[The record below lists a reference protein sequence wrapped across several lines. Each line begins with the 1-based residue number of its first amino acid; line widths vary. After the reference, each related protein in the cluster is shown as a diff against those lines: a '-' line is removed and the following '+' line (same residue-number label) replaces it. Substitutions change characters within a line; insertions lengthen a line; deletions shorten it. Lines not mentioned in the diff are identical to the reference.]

1 MLNKYETDIS
11 INKEVLNN
19 LPKNNVKNQK
29 KYQEKLQ
36 ELIITYNNNLK
47 LVEEEMKQREEKYQ
61 DCKINELVDL
71 TNTKKENMYNNLYI
85 LDNTTPYEK
94 SNLSKLLYDLD
105 NFFDNDLE
113 SVNNIINQI
122 ILIFKNINIDLTIK
136 DFNYTYYV
144 NLYMTKFLENKSM
157 EELKL
162 CFEDIYFK
170 APTLFKQI
178 SLNFKYLYY
187 TNIKKFLDYYKSL
200 ENNMLENT
208 NLKDIY
214 NKFFN
219 LNDEY
224 FNLVLEDKYTITN
237 KLLSGEFNIKNYTK
251 ENIINTFKLFI
262 NKDITEDELINYK
275 DILLK
280 LLKSLTEYQGY
291 LKYSFIIDDLKNKYN
306 DKDKYKNIS
315 NSKYKELSKKQ
326 NSLFKLNK
334 KINRLMFG
342 RFKNKNKANILIT
355 TSINIINELE
365 KLYVEYE
372 ETLFLEKFLNLDVDV
387 NIFDLLNISLG
398 SYTYLIKIF
407 KQEYSDLTRDEIEL
421 EINKYIRFIRETKF
435 TVLNHYLVND
445 SNELDYI
452 IVDKYNLLG
461 LDLNK
466 DSLKNDLDNLILNAR
481 IILNY
486 FPINEKINL
495 DNINYLINIRKEK

>member
-19 LPKNNVKNQK
+19 LPKNNIKNQK
-29 KYQEKLQ
+29 KYQEKLK
-36 ELIITYNNNLK
+36 ELTNTYNDILK
-47 LVEEEMKQREEKYQ
+47 LIEKEMHIREEKYQ
-61 DCKINELVDL
+61 DFKINELINI
-71 TNTKKENMYNNLYI
+71 TKTKKENLYNNLYI

-94 SNLSKLLYDLD
+94 SNLSKLLYALD

-113 SVNNIINQI
+113 SVNNIIKQI
-122 ILIFKNINIDLTIK
+122 ILIFKNINIELTIK

-144 NLYMTKFLENKSM
+144 NLYMTKFLENKSQ

-187 TNIKKFLDYYKSL
+187 TNIKKFLDYYKTL
-200 ENNMLENT
+200 ENKMLENT
-208 NLKDIY
+208 SSKEIY

-224 FNLVLEDKYTITN
+224 LKLVLEDKYTISN
-237 KLLSGEFNIKNYTK
+237 KLINGEFNIKNYTK

-262 NKDITEDELINYK
+262 NKDILEENIINYK
-275 DILLK
+275 DIMLK
-280 LLKSLTEYQGY
+280 LLKSLIEYQGY

-315 NSKYKELSKKQ
+315 LNKYKELNKKQ
-326 NSLFKLNK
+326 NNLFKINK
-334 KINRLMFG
+334 KINKLLYG
-342 RFKNKNKANILIT
+342 RFKNKNKANLLIT

-365 KLYVEYE
+365 KIYIEYE
-372 ETLFLEKFLNLDVDV
+372 ESLFLETFLNLDIDV

-398 SYTYLIKIF
+398 SYTYLIKVF
-407 KQEYSDLTRDEIEL
+407 KQEYSDLTNEEIEL

-486 FPINEKINL
+486 YEIKEKINL
-495 DNINYLINIRKEK
+495 DNINYLINIKK

>member
-19 LPKNNVKNQK
+19 LPKNNIKNQK
-29 KYQEKLQ
+29 KYQEKLK
-36 ELIITYNNNLK
+36 ELTNTYNDILK
-47 LVEEEMKQREEKYQ
+47 LIEKEMHIREEKYQ
-61 DCKINELVDL
+61 DFKINELINI
-71 TNTKKENMYNNLYI
+71 TKTKKENLYNNLYI

-94 SNLSKLLYDLD
+94 SNLSKLLYALD

-113 SVNNIINQI
+113 SVNNIITQI
-122 ILIFKNINIDLTIK
+122 ILIFKNINIELTIK

-144 NLYMTKFLENKSM
+144 NLYMTKFLENKSQ

-162 CFEDIYFK
+162 YFEDIYFK

-187 TNIKKFLDYYKSL
+187 TNIKKFLDYYKTL
-200 ENNMLENT
+200 ENKMLENT
-208 NLKDIY
+208 SSKEIY

-224 FNLVLEDKYTITN
+224 LKLVLEDKYTISN
-237 KLLSGEFNIKNYTK
+237 KLINGEFNIKNYTK

-262 NKDITEDELINYK
+262 NKDILEENIINYK
-275 DILLK
+275 DIMLK
-280 LLKSLTEYQGY
+280 LLKSLIEYQGY

-306 DKDKYKNIS
+306 NKDKYKNIS
-315 NSKYKELSKKQ
+315 LNKYKELNKKQ
-326 NSLFKLNK
+326 NNLFKINK
-334 KINRLMFG
+334 KINKLLYG
-342 RFKNKNKANILIT
+342 RFKNKNKANLLIT

-365 KLYVEYE
+365 KIYIEYE
-372 ETLFLEKFLNLDVDV
+372 ESLFLETFLNLDIDV

-407 KQEYSDLTRDEIEL
+407 KQEYSDLTNEEIEL

-486 FPINEKINL
+486 YEINEKINL
-495 DNINYLINIRKEK
+495 DNINYLINIKK

>member
-19 LPKNNVKNQK
+19 LPKNNIKNQK
-29 KYQEKLQ
+29 KYQEKLK
-36 ELIITYNNNLK
+36 ELTNTYNDILK
-47 LVEEEMKQREEKYQ
+47 LIEKEMHIREEKYQ
-61 DCKINELVDL
+61 DFKINELINI
-71 TNTKKENMYNNLYI
+71 TKTKKENLYNNLYI

-94 SNLSKLLYDLD
+94 SNLSKLLYALD

-113 SVNNIINQI
+113 SVNNIIKQI
-122 ILIFKNINIDLTIK
+122 ILIFKNINIELTIK

-144 NLYMTKFLENKSM
+144 NLYMTKFLENKSQ

-170 APTLFKQI
+170 APTLFKEI
-178 SLNFKYLYY
+178 SLNFKFLYY
-187 TNIKKFLDYYKSL
+187 TNIKKFLDYYKTL
-200 ENNMLENT
+200 ENNMLKNT
-208 NLKDIY
+208 SSKEIY

-224 FNLVLEDKYTITN
+224 LKLVLEDKYTISN
-237 KLLSGEFNIKNYTK
+237 KLINGEFNIKNYTK

-262 NKDITEDELINYK
+262 NKDILEENIINYK
-275 DILLK
+275 DIMLK
-280 LLKSLTEYQGY
+280 LLKSLIEYQGY

-315 NSKYKELSKKQ
+315 LNKYKELNKKQ
-326 NSLFKLNK
+326 NNLFKINK
-334 KINRLMFG
+334 KINKLLYG
-342 RFKNKNKANILIT
+342 RFKNKNKANLLIT

-365 KLYVEYE
+365 KIYIEYE
-372 ETLFLEKFLNLDVDV
+372 ESLFLETFLNLDIDV

-407 KQEYSDLTRDEIEL
+407 KQEYSDLTNEEIEL

-486 FPINEKINL
+486 YEINEKINL
-495 DNINYLINIRKEK
+495 DNINYLINIKK

>member
-19 LPKNNVKNQK
+19 LPKNNIKNQK
-29 KYQEKLQ
+29 KYQEKLK
-36 ELIITYNNNLK
+36 ELTNTYNDILK
-47 LVEEEMKQREEKYQ
+47 LIEKEMHIREEKYQ
-61 DCKINELVDL
+61 DFKINELINI
-71 TNTKKENMYNNLYI
+71 TKTKKENLYNNLYI

-94 SNLSKLLYDLD
+94 SNLSKLLYALD

-113 SVNNIINQI
+113 SVNNIIKQI
-122 ILIFKNINIDLTIK
+122 ILIFKNINIELTIK

-144 NLYMTKFLENKSM
+144 NLYMTKFLENKSQ

-187 TNIKKFLDYYKSL
+187 TNIKKFLDYYKTL
-200 ENNMLENT
+200 ENKMLENT
-208 NLKDIY
+208 SSKEIY

-224 FNLVLEDKYTITN
+224 LKLVLEDKYTISN
-237 KLLSGEFNIKNYTK
+237 KLINGEFNIKNYTK

-262 NKDITEDELINYK
+262 NKDILEENIINYK
-275 DILLK
+275 DIMLK
-280 LLKSLTEYQGY
+280 LLKSLIEYQGY

-315 NSKYKELSKKQ
+315 LNKYKELNKKQ
-326 NSLFKLNK
+326 NNLFKINK
-334 KINRLMFG
+334 KINKLLYG
-342 RFKNKNKANILIT
+342 RFKNKNKANLLIT

-365 KLYVEYE
+365 KIYIEYE
-372 ETLFLEKFLNLDVDV
+372 ESLFLETFLNLDIDV

-407 KQEYSDLTRDEIEL
+407 KQEYSDLTNEEIEL

-486 FPINEKINL
+486 YEINEKINL
-495 DNINYLINIRKEK
+495 DNINYLINIKK

>member
-19 LPKNNVKNQK
+19 LPKNNIKNQK
-29 KYQEKLQ
+29 KYQEKLK
-36 ELIITYNNNLK
+36 ELTNTYNDILK
-47 LVEEEMKQREEKYQ
+47 LIEKEMHIREEKYQ
-61 DCKINELVDL
+61 DFKINELINI
-71 TNTKKENMYNNLYI
+71 TKTKKENLYNNLYI

-94 SNLSKLLYDLD
+94 SNLSKLLYALD

-113 SVNNIINQI
+113 SVNNIIKQI
-122 ILIFKNINIDLTIK
+122 ILIFKNINIELTIK

-144 NLYMTKFLENKSM
+144 NLYMTKFLENKSQ

-187 TNIKKFLDYYKSL
+187 TQIKKFLDYYKTL
-200 ENNMLENT
+200 ENKMLENT
-208 NLKDIY
+208 SSKEIY

-224 FNLVLEDKYTITN
+224 LKLVLEDKYTISN
-237 KLLSGEFNIKNYTK
+237 KLINGEFNIKNYTK

-262 NKDITEDELINYK
+262 NKDILEENIINYK
-275 DILLK
+275 DIMLK
-280 LLKSLTEYQGY
+280 LLKSLIEYQGY

-315 NSKYKELSKKQ
+315 LNKYKELNKKQ
-326 NSLFKLNK
+326 NNLFKINK
-334 KINRLMFG
+334 KINKLLYG
-342 RFKNKNKANILIT
+342 RFKNKNKANLLIT

-365 KLYVEYE
+365 KIYIEYE
-372 ETLFLEKFLNLDVDV
+372 ESLFLETFLNLDIDV

-407 KQEYSDLTRDEIEL
+407 KQEYSDLTNEEIEL

-486 FPINEKINL
+486 YEINEKINL
-495 DNINYLINIRKEK
+495 DNINYLINIKK

>member
-19 LPKNNVKNQK
+19 LPKNNIKNQK
-29 KYQEKLQ
+29 KYQEKLK
-36 ELIITYNNNLK
+36 ELTNTYNDILK
-47 LVEEEMKQREEKYQ
+47 LIEKEMHIREEKYQ
-61 DCKINELVDL
+61 DFKINELINI
-71 TNTKKENMYNNLYI
+71 TKTKKENLYNNLYI

-94 SNLSKLLYDLD
+94 SNLSKLLYALD

-113 SVNNIINQI
+113 SVNNIIKQI
-122 ILIFKNINIDLTIK
+122 ILIFKNINIELTIK

-144 NLYMTKFLENKSM
+144 NLYMTKFLENKSQ

-187 TNIKKFLDYYKSL
+187 TNIKKFLDYYKNL
-200 ENNMLENT
+200 ENKMLENT
-208 NLKDIY
+208 SSKEIY

-224 FNLVLEDKYTITN
+224 LKLVLEDKYTISN
-237 KLLSGEFNIKNYTK
+237 KLINGEFNIKNYTK

-262 NKDITEDELINYK
+262 NKDILEENIINYK
-275 DILLK
+275 DIMLK
-280 LLKSLTEYQGY
+280 LLKSLIEYQGY

-306 DKDKYKNIS
+306 NKDKYKNIS
-315 NSKYKELSKKQ
+315 LNKYKELNKKQ
-326 NSLFKLNK
+326 NNLFKINK
-334 KINRLMFG
+334 KINKLLYG
-342 RFKNKNKANILIT
+342 RFKNKNKANLLIT

-365 KLYVEYE
+365 KIYIEYE
-372 ETLFLEKFLNLDVDV
+372 ESLFLETFLNLDIDV

-407 KQEYSDLTRDEIEL
+407 KQEYSDLTNEEIEL

-452 IVDKYNLLG
+452 IIDKYNLLG

-486 FPINEKINL
+486 YEIKEKINL
-495 DNINYLINIRKEK
+495 DNINYLINIKK

>member
-1 MLNKYETDIS
+1 MLNKYEADIS

-19 LPKNNVKNQK
+19 LPKNNIKNQK
-29 KYQEKLQ
+29 KYQEKLK
-36 ELIITYNNNLK
+36 ELTNTYNDILK
-47 LVEEEMKQREEKYQ
+47 LIEKEMHIREEKYQ
-61 DCKINELVDL
+61 DFKINELINI
-71 TNTKKENMYNNLYI
+71 TKTKKENLYNNLYI

-94 SNLSKLLYDLD
+94 SNLSKLLYALD

-113 SVNNIINQI
+113 SVNNIIKQI
-122 ILIFKNINIDLTIK
+122 ILIFKNINIELTIK

-144 NLYMTKFLENKSM
+144 NLYMTKFLENKSQ

-178 SLNFKYLYY
+178 SLNFKFLYY
-187 TNIKKFLDYYKSL
+187 TNIKKFLDYYKTL
-200 ENNMLENT
+200 ENNMLKNT
-208 NLKDIY
+208 SSKEIY

-224 FNLVLEDKYTITN
+224 LKLVLEDKYTISN
-237 KLLSGEFNIKNYTK
+237 KLINGEFNIKNYTK

-262 NKDITEDELINYK
+262 NKDILEENIINYK
-275 DILLK
+275 DIMLK
-280 LLKSLTEYQGY
+280 LLKSLIEYQGY

-306 DKDKYKNIS
+306 NKDKYKNIS
-315 NSKYKELSKKQ
+315 LNKYKELNKKQ
-326 NSLFKLNK
+326 NNLFKINK
-334 KINRLMFG
+334 KINKLLYG
-342 RFKNKNKANILIT
+342 RFKNKNKANLLIT

-365 KLYVEYE
+365 KIYIEYE
-372 ETLFLEKFLNLDVDV
+372 ESLFLETFLNLDIDV

-407 KQEYSDLTRDEIEL
+407 KQEYSDLTNEEIEL

-486 FPINEKINL
+486 YEINEKINL
-495 DNINYLINIRKEK
+495 DNINYLINIKK

>member
-1 MLNKYETDIS
+1 MLNKYEADIS

-19 LPKNNVKNQK
+19 LPKNNIKNQK
-29 KYQEKLQ
+29 KYQEKLK
-36 ELIITYNNNLK
+36 ELTNTYNDILK
-47 LVEEEMKQREEKYQ
+47 LIEKEMHIREEKYQ
-61 DCKINELVDL
+61 DFKINELINI
-71 TNTKKENMYNNLYI
+71 TKTKKENLYNNLYI

-94 SNLSKLLYDLD
+94 SNLSKLLYALD

-113 SVNNIINQI
+113 SVNNIIKQI
-122 ILIFKNINIDLTIK
+122 ILIFKNINIELTIK

-144 NLYMTKFLENKSM
+144 NLYMTKFLENKSQ

-187 TNIKKFLDYYKSL
+187 TNIKKFLDYYKTL
-200 ENNMLENT
+200 ENKMLENT
-208 NLKDIY
+208 SSKEIY

-224 FNLVLEDKYTITN
+224 LKLVLEDKYTISN
-237 KLLSGEFNIKNYTK
+237 KLINGEFNIKNYTK

-262 NKDITEDELINYK
+262 NKDILEENIINYK
-275 DILLK
+275 DIMLK
-280 LLKSLTEYQGY
+280 LLKSLIEYQGY

-315 NSKYKELSKKQ
+315 LNKYKELNKKQ
-326 NSLFKLNK
+326 NNLFKINK
-334 KINRLMFG
+334 KINKLLYG
-342 RFKNKNKANILIT
+342 RFKNKNKANLLIT

-365 KLYVEYE
+365 KIYIEYE
-372 ETLFLEKFLNLDVDV
+372 ESLFLETFLNLDIDV

-398 SYTYLIKIF
+398 SYTYLIKVF
-407 KQEYSDLTRDEIEL
+407 KQEYSDLTNEEIEL

-486 FPINEKINL
+486 YEIKEKINL
-495 DNINYLINIRKEK
+495 DNINYLINIKK

>member
-19 LPKNNVKNQK
+19 LPKNNIKNQK
-29 KYQEKLQ
+29 KYQEKLK
-36 ELIITYNNNLK
+36 ELTNTYNDILK
-47 LVEEEMKQREEKYQ
+47 LIEKEMHIREEKYQ
-61 DCKINELVDL
+61 DFKINELINI
-71 TNTKKENMYNNLYI
+71 TKTKKENLYNNLYI

-94 SNLSKLLYDLD
+94 SNLSKLLYALD
-105 NFFDNDLE
+105 NFFDNNLE
-113 SVNNIINQI
+113 SVNNIIKQI
-122 ILIFKNINIDLTIK
+122 ILIFKNINIELTIK

-144 NLYMTKFLENKSM
+144 NLYMTKFLENKSQ

-187 TNIKKFLDYYKSL
+187 TNIKKFLDYYKTL
-200 ENNMLENT
+200 ENKMLENT
-208 NLKDIY
+208 SSKEIY

-224 FNLVLEDKYTITN
+224 LKLVLEDKYTISN
-237 KLLSGEFNIKNYTK
+237 KLINGEFNIKNYTK

-262 NKDITEDELINYK
+262 NKDILEENIINYK
-275 DILLK
+275 DIMLK
-280 LLKSLTEYQGY
+280 LLKSLLEYQGY

-306 DKDKYKNIS
+306 NKDKYKNIS
-315 NSKYKELSKKQ
+315 LNKYKELNKKQ
-326 NSLFKLNK
+326 NNLFKINK
-334 KINRLMFG
+334 KINKLLYG
-342 RFKNKNKANILIT
+342 RFKNKNKANLLIT

-365 KLYVEYE
+365 KLYIEYE
-372 ETLFLEKFLNLDVDV
+372 ESLFLETFLNLDIDV

-407 KQEYSDLTRDEIEL
+407 KQEYSDLTNEEIEL

-486 FPINEKINL
+486 YEINEKINL
-495 DNINYLINIRKEK
+495 DNINYLINIKK

>member
-19 LPKNNVKNQK
+19 LPKNNIKNQK
-29 KYQEKLQ
+29 KYQEKLK
-36 ELIITYNNNLK
+36 ELTNTYNDILK
-47 LVEEEMKQREEKYQ
+47 LIEKEMHIREEKYQ
-61 DCKINELVDL
+61 DFKINELINI
-71 TNTKKENMYNNLYI
+71 TKTKKENLYNNLYI

-94 SNLSKLLYDLD
+94 SNLSKLLYALD
-105 NFFDNDLE
+105 NFFDNNLE
-113 SVNNIINQI
+113 SVNNIIKQI
-122 ILIFKNINIDLTIK
+122 ILIFKNINIELTIK

-144 NLYMTKFLENKSM
+144 NLYMTKFLENKSQ

-187 TNIKKFLDYYKSL
+187 TNIKKFLDYYKTL
-200 ENNMLENT
+200 ENKMLENT
-208 NLKDIY
+208 SSKEIY

-224 FNLVLEDKYTITN
+224 LKLVLEDKYTISN
-237 KLLSGEFNIKNYTK
+237 KLINGEFNVKNYTK

-262 NKDITEDELINYK
+262 NKDILEENIINYK
-275 DILLK
+275 DIMLK
-280 LLKSLTEYQGY
+280 LLKSLIEYQGY

-306 DKDKYKNIS
+306 NKDKYKNIS
-315 NSKYKELSKKQ
+315 LNKYKELNKKQ
-326 NSLFKLNK
+326 NNLFKKNK
-334 KINRLMFG
+334 KINKLLYG
-342 RFKNKNKANILIT
+342 RFKNKNKANLLIT

-365 KLYVEYE
+365 KLYIEYE
-372 ETLFLEKFLNLDVDV
+372 ESLFLETFLNLDIDV

-407 KQEYSDLTRDEIEL
+407 KQEYSDLTNEEIEL

-486 FPINEKINL
+486 YEINEKINL
-495 DNINYLINIRKEK
+495 DNINYLINIKK

>member
-19 LPKNNVKNQK
+19 LPKNNIKNQK
-29 KYQEKLQ
+29 KYQEKLK
-36 ELIITYNNNLK
+36 ELTNTYNDILK
-47 LVEEEMKQREEKYQ
+47 LIEKEMHIREEKYQ
-61 DCKINELVDL
+61 DFKINELINI
-71 TNTKKENMYNNLYI
+71 TKTKKENLYNNLYI

-94 SNLSKLLYDLD
+94 SNLSKLLYALD

-113 SVNNIINQI
+113 SVNNIIKQI
-122 ILIFKNINIDLTIK
+122 ILIFKNINIELTIK

-144 NLYMTKFLENKSM
+144 NLYMTKFLENKSQ

-170 APTLFKQI
+170 SPTLFKQI

-187 TNIKKFLDYYKSL
+187 TNIKKFLDYYKTL
-200 ENNMLENT
+200 ENKMLENT
-208 NLKDIY
+208 SSKEIY

-224 FNLVLEDKYTITN
+224 LKLVLEDKYTISN
-237 KLLSGEFNIKNYTK
+237 KLINGEFNIKNYTK

-262 NKDITEDELINYK
+262 NKDILEENIINYK
-275 DILLK
+275 DIMLK
-280 LLKSLTEYQGY
+280 LLKSLIEYQGY

-315 NSKYKELSKKQ
+315 LNKYKELNKKQ
-326 NSLFKLNK
+326 NNLFKINK
-334 KINRLMFG
+334 KINKLLYG
-342 RFKNKNKANILIT
+342 RFKNKNKANLLIT

-365 KLYVEYE
+365 KIYIEYE
-372 ETLFLEKFLNLDVDV
+372 ESLFLETFLNLDIDV

-407 KQEYSDLTRDEIEL
+407 KQEYSDLTNEEIEL

-486 FPINEKINL
+486 YEINEKINL
-495 DNINYLINIRKEK
+495 DNINYLINIKK

>member
-19 LPKNNVKNQK
+19 LPKNNIKNQK
-29 KYQEKLQ
+29 KYQEKLK
-36 ELIITYNNNLK
+36 ELTNTYNDILK
-47 LVEEEMKQREEKYQ
+47 LIEKEMHIREEKYQ
-61 DCKINELVDL
+61 DFKINELINI
-71 TNTKKENMYNNLYI
+71 TKTKKENLYNNLYI

-94 SNLSKLLYDLD
+94 SNLSKLLYALD

-113 SVNNIINQI
+113 SVNNIIKQI
-122 ILIFKNINIDLTIK
+122 ILIFKNINIELTIK

-144 NLYMTKFLENKSM
+144 NLYMTKFLENKSQ

-187 TNIKKFLDYYKSL
+187 TNIKKFLDYYKTL
-200 ENNMLENT
+200 ENKMLENT
-208 NLKDIY
+208 SSKEIY

-224 FNLVLEDKYTITN
+224 LKLVLEDKYTISN
-237 KLLSGEFNIKNYTK
+237 KLINGEFNIKNYTK

-262 NKDITEDELINYK
+262 NKDILEENIINYK
-275 DILLK
+275 DIMLK
-280 LLKSLTEYQGY
+280 LLKSLIEYQGY

-315 NSKYKELSKKQ
+315 LNKYKELNKKQ
-326 NSLFKLNK
+326 NNLFKINK
-334 KINRLMFG
+334 KINKLLYG
-342 RFKNKNKANILIT
+342 RFKNKNKANLLIT

-365 KLYVEYE
+365 KIYIEYE
-372 ETLFLEKFLNLDVDV
+372 ESLFLETFLNLDIDV

-398 SYTYLIKIF
+398 SYTYLIKVF
-407 KQEYSDLTRDEIEL
+407 KQEYSDLTNEEIEL

-486 FPINEKINL
+486 YEINEKINL
-495 DNINYLINIRKEK
+495 DNINYLINIKK

>member
-19 LPKNNVKNQK
+19 LPKNNIKNQK
-29 KYQEKLQ
+29 KYQEKLK
-36 ELIITYNNNLK
+36 ELTNTYNDILK
-47 LVEEEMKQREEKYQ
+47 LIEKEMHIREEKYQ
-61 DCKINELVDL
+61 DFKINELINI
-71 TNTKKENMYNNLYI
+71 TKTKKENLYNNLYI

-94 SNLSKLLYDLD
+94 SNLSKLLYALD

-113 SVNNIINQI
+113 SVNNIIKQI
-122 ILIFKNINIDLTIK
+122 ILIFKNINIELTIK

-144 NLYMTKFLENKSM
+144 NLYMTKFLENKSQ

-162 CFEDIYFK
+162 YFEDIYFK

-187 TNIKKFLDYYKSL
+187 TNIKKFLDYYKTL
-200 ENNMLENT
+200 ENKMLENT
-208 NLKDIY
+208 SSKEIY

-224 FNLVLEDKYTITN
+224 LKLVLEDKYTISN
-237 KLLSGEFNIKNYTK
+237 KLINGEFNIKNYTK

-262 NKDITEDELINYK
+262 NKDILEENIINYK
-275 DILLK
+275 DIMLK
-280 LLKSLTEYQGY
+280 LLKSLIEYQGY

-306 DKDKYKNIS
+306 NKDKYKNIS
-315 NSKYKELSKKQ
+315 LNKYKELNKKQ
-326 NSLFKLNK
+326 NNLFKINK
-334 KINRLMFG
+334 KINKLLYG
-342 RFKNKNKANILIT
+342 RFKNKNKANLLIT

-365 KLYVEYE
+365 KIYIEYE
-372 ETLFLEKFLNLDVDV
+372 ESLFLETFLNLDIDV

-407 KQEYSDLTRDEIEL
+407 KQEYSDLTNEEIEL

-486 FPINEKINL
+486 YEINEKINL
-495 DNINYLINIRKEK
+495 DNINYLINIKK

>member
-19 LPKNNVKNQK
+19 LPKNNIKNQK
-29 KYQEKLQ
+29 KYQEKLK
-36 ELIITYNNNLK
+36 ELTNTYNDILK
-47 LVEEEMKQREEKYQ
+47 LIEKEMHIREEKYQ
-61 DCKINELVDL
+61 DFKINELINI
-71 TNTKKENMYNNLYI
+71 TKTKKENLYNNLYI

-94 SNLSKLLYDLD
+94 SNLSKLLYALD

-113 SVNNIINQI
+113 SVNNIIKQI
-122 ILIFKNINIDLTIK
+122 ILIFKNINIELTIK

-144 NLYMTKFLENKSM
+144 NLYMTKFLENKSQ

-187 TNIKKFLDYYKSL
+187 TNIKKFLDYYKTL
-200 ENNMLENT
+200 ENKMLENT
-208 NLKDIY
+208 SSKEIY

-224 FNLVLEDKYTITN
+224 LKLVLEDKYTISN
-237 KLLSGEFNIKNYTK
+237 KLINGEFNIKNYTK

-262 NKDITEDELINYK
+262 NKDILEENIINYK
-275 DILLK
+275 DIMLK
-280 LLKSLTEYQGY
+280 LLKSLIEYQGY

-315 NSKYKELSKKQ
+315 LNKYKELNKKQ
-326 NSLFKLNK
+326 NNLFKINK
-334 KINRLMFG
+334 KINKLLYG
-342 RFKNKNKANILIT
+342 RFKNKNKANLLIT

-365 KLYVEYE
+365 KIYIEYE
-372 ETLFLEKFLNLDVDV
+372 ESLFLETFLNLDIDV

-407 KQEYSDLTRDEIEL
+407 KQEYSDLTNEEIEL

-452 IVDKYNLLG
+452 IADKYNLLG

-486 FPINEKINL
+486 YEINEKINL
-495 DNINYLINIRKEK
+495 DNINYLINIKK

>member
-19 LPKNNVKNQK
+19 LPKNNIKNQK
-29 KYQEKLQ
+29 KYQEKLK
-36 ELIITYNNNLK
+36 ELTITYNDILK
-47 LVEEEMKQREEKYQ
+47 HIEKEMHLREEKYQ
-61 DCKINELVDL
+61 DFKINELINI
-71 TNTKKENMYNNLYI
+71 TKTKKENLYNNLYI

-94 SNLSKLLYDLD
+94 SNLSKLLYALD

-113 SVNNIINQI
+113 SVNNIIKQI
-122 ILIFKNINIDLTIK
+122 ILVFKNINIELTIK

-144 NLYMTKFLENKSM
+144 NLYMTKFLENTTQ

-170 APTLFKQI
+170 SPTLFKQI

-187 TNIKKFLDYYKSL
+187 TNIKKFLDYYKTL

-208 NLKDIY
+208 SSKEIY

-224 FNLVLEDKYTITN
+224 LKLVLEDKYTISN
-237 KLLSGEFNIKNYTK
+237 KLINGEFNLKNYTK

-262 NKDITEDELINYK
+262 NKDILEENLINYK
-275 DILLK
+275 DIILK
-280 LLKSLTEYQGY
+280 LLKSLLEYQGY
-291 LKYSFIIDDLKNKYN
+291 LKYSFIIDDLKTKYN

-315 NSKYKELSKKQ
+315 LNKYKELSKKQ
-326 NSLFKLNK
+326 NNLFKLNK
-334 KINRLMFG
+334 KINRLLYG
-342 RFKNKNKANILIT
+342 RFKNINKANLLIT

-365 KLYVEYE
+365 KLYIEYE
-372 ETLFLEKFLNLDVDV
+372 ESLFLETFLNLDIDV

-407 KQEYSDLTRDEIEL
+407 KQEYSDLTNEEIEL

-486 FPINEKINL
+486 YEIKEKINL
-495 DNINYLINIRKEK
+495 DNINYLINIKK

>member
-19 LPKNNVKNQK
+19 LPKNNIKNQK
-29 KYQEKLQ
+29 KYQEKLK
-36 ELIITYNNNLK
+36 ELTNTYNDILK
-47 LVEEEMKQREEKYQ
+47 LIEKEMHIREEKYQ
-61 DCKINELVDL
+61 DFKINELINI
-71 TNTKKENMYNNLYI
+71 TKTKKENLYNNLYI

-94 SNLSKLLYDLD
+94 SNLSKLLYALD

-113 SVNNIINQI
+113 SVNNIIKQI
-122 ILIFKNINIDLTIK
+122 ILIFKNINIELTIK

-144 NLYMTKFLENKSM
+144 NLYMTKFLENKSQ

-187 TNIKKFLDYYKSL
+187 TNIKKFLDYYKNL
-200 ENNMLENT
+200 ENKMLENT
-208 NLKDIY
+208 SSKEIY

-224 FNLVLEDKYTITN
+224 LKLVLEDKYTISN
-237 KLLSGEFNIKNYTK
+237 KLINGEFNIKNYTK

-262 NKDITEDELINYK
+262 NKDILEENIINYK
-275 DILLK
+275 DIMLK
-280 LLKSLTEYQGY
+280 LLKSLIEYQGY

-306 DKDKYKNIS
+306 NKDKYKNIS
-315 NSKYKELSKKQ
+315 LDKYKELNKKQ
-326 NSLFKLNK
+326 NNLFKINK
-334 KINRLMFG
+334 KINKLLYG
-342 RFKNKNKANILIT
+342 RFKNKNKANLLIT

-365 KLYVEYE
+365 KIYIEYE
-372 ETLFLEKFLNLDVDV
+372 ESLFLETFLNLDIDV

-407 KQEYSDLTRDEIEL
+407 KQEYSDLTNEEIEL

-486 FPINEKINL
+486 YEIKEKINL
-495 DNINYLINIRKEK
+495 DNINYLINIKK

>member
-19 LPKNNVKNQK
+19 LPKNNIKNQK
-29 KYQEKLQ
+29 KYQEKLK
-36 ELIITYNNNLK
+36 ELTNTYNDILK
-47 LVEEEMKQREEKYQ
+47 LIEKEMHIREEKYQ
-61 DCKINELVDL
+61 DFKINELINI
-71 TNTKKENMYNNLYI
+71 TKTKKENLYNNLYI

-94 SNLSKLLYDLD
+94 SNLSKLLYALD

-113 SVNNIINQI
+113 SVNNIIKQI
-122 ILIFKNINIDLTIK
+122 ILIFKNINIELTIK

-144 NLYMTKFLENKSM
+144 NLYMTKFLENKSQ

-187 TNIKKFLDYYKSL
+187 TNIKKFLDYYKTL
-200 ENNMLENT
+200 ENKMLENT
-208 NLKDIY
+208 SSKEIY

-224 FNLVLEDKYTITN
+224 LKLVLEDKYTISN
-237 KLLSGEFNIKNYTK
+237 KLINGEFNIKNYTK

-262 NKDITEDELINYK
+262 NKDILEENIINYK
-275 DILLK
+275 DIMLK
-280 LLKSLTEYQGY
+280 LLKSLIEYQGY

-315 NSKYKELSKKQ
+315 LNKYKELNKKQ
-326 NSLFKLNK
+326 NNLFKLNK
-334 KINRLMFG
+334 KINKLLYG
-342 RFKNKNKANILIT
+342 RFKNKNKANLLIT

-365 KLYVEYE
+365 KIYIEYE
-372 ETLFLEKFLNLDVDV
+372 ESLFLETFLNLDIDV

-407 KQEYSDLTRDEIEL
+407 KQEYSDLTNEEIEL

-486 FPINEKINL
+486 YEINEKINL
-495 DNINYLINIRKEK
+495 DNINYLINIKK

>member
-19 LPKNNVKNQK
+19 LPKNNIKNQK
-29 KYQEKLQ
+29 KYQEKLK
-36 ELIITYNNNLK
+36 ELTNTYNDILK
-47 LVEEEMKQREEKYQ
+47 LIEKEMHLREEKYQ
-61 DCKINELVDL
+61 DFKINELINI
-71 TNTKKENMYNNLYI
+71 TKTKKENLYNNLYI

-94 SNLSKLLYDLD
+94 SNLSKLLYALD

-113 SVNNIINQI
+113 SVNNIIKQI
-122 ILIFKNINIDLTIK
+122 ILIFKNINIELTIK

-144 NLYMTKFLENKSM
+144 NLYMTKFLENKSQ

-187 TNIKKFLDYYKSL
+187 TNIKKFLDYYKTL
-200 ENNMLENT
+200 ENKMLENT
-208 NLKDIY
+208 SSKEIY

-224 FNLVLEDKYTITN
+224 LKLVLEDKYTISN
-237 KLLSGEFNIKNYTK
+237 KLINGEFNVKNYTK

-262 NKDITEDELINYK
+262 NKDILEENIINYK
-275 DILLK
+275 DIMLK
-280 LLKSLTEYQGY
+280 LLKSLIEYQGY

-306 DKDKYKNIS
+306 NKDKYKNIS
-315 NSKYKELSKKQ
+315 LNKYKELNKKQ
-326 NSLFKLNK
+326 NNLFKINK
-334 KINRLMFG
+334 KINKLLYG
-342 RFKNKNKANILIT
+342 RFKNKNKANLLIT

-365 KLYVEYE
+365 KIYIEYE
-372 ETLFLEKFLNLDVDV
+372 ESLFLETFLNLDIDV

-407 KQEYSDLTRDEIEL
+407 KQEYSDLTNEEIEL

-486 FPINEKINL
+486 YEINEKINL
-495 DNINYLINIRKEK
+495 DNINYLINIKK

>member
-19 LPKNNVKNQK
+19 LPKNNIKNQK
-29 KYQEKLQ
+29 KYQEKLK
-36 ELIITYNNNLK
+36 ELTNTYNDILK
-47 LVEEEMKQREEKYQ
+47 LIEKEMHIREEKYQ
-61 DCKINELVDL
+61 DFKINELINI
-71 TNTKKENMYNNLYI
+71 TKTKKENLYNNLYI

-94 SNLSKLLYDLD
+94 SNLSKLLYALD

-113 SVNNIINQI
+113 SVNNIIKQI
-122 ILIFKNINIDLTIK
+122 ILIFKNINIELTIK

-144 NLYMTKFLENKSM
+144 NLYMTKFLENKSQ

-187 TNIKKFLDYYKSL
+187 TNIKKFLDYYKNL
-200 ENNMLENT
+200 ENKMLENT
-208 NLKDIY
+208 SSKEIY

-224 FNLVLEDKYTITN
+224 LKLVLEDKYTISN
-237 KLLSGEFNIKNYTK
+237 KLINGEFNIKNYTK

-262 NKDITEDELINYK
+262 NKDILEENIINYK
-275 DILLK
+275 DIMLK
-280 LLKSLTEYQGY
+280 LLKSLIEYQGY

-315 NSKYKELSKKQ
+315 LNKYKELNKKQ
-326 NSLFKLNK
+326 NNLFKINK
-334 KINRLMFG
+334 KINKLLYG
-342 RFKNKNKANILIT
+342 RFKNKNKANLLIT

-365 KLYVEYE
+365 KIYIEYE
-372 ETLFLEKFLNLDVDV
+372 ESLFLETFLNLDIDV

-407 KQEYSDLTRDEIEL
+407 KQEYSDLTNEEIEL

-486 FPINEKINL
+486 YEIKEKINL
-495 DNINYLINIRKEK
+495 DNINYLINIKK

>member
-1 MLNKYETDIS
+1 MLNKYEIDIS

-19 LPKNNVKNQK
+19 LPKNNIKNQK
-29 KYQEKLQ
+29 KYQEKLK
-36 ELIITYNNNLK
+36 ELTNTYNDILK
-47 LVEEEMKQREEKYQ
+47 LIEKEMHIREEKYQ
-61 DCKINELVDL
+61 DFKINELINI
-71 TNTKKENMYNNLYI
+71 TKTKKENLYNNLYI

-94 SNLSKLLYDLD
+94 SNLSKLLYALD

-113 SVNNIINQI
+113 SVNNIIKQI
-122 ILIFKNINIDLTIK
+122 ILIFKNINIELTIK

-144 NLYMTKFLENKSM
+144 NLYMTKFLENKSQ

-187 TNIKKFLDYYKSL
+187 TNIKKFLDYYKTL
-200 ENNMLENT
+200 ENKMLENT
-208 NLKDIY
+208 SSKEIY

-224 FNLVLEDKYTITN
+224 LKLVLEDKYTISN
-237 KLLSGEFNIKNYTK
+237 KLINGEFNIKNYTK

-262 NKDITEDELINYK
+262 NKDILEENIINYK
-275 DILLK
+275 DIMLK
-280 LLKSLTEYQGY
+280 LLKSLIEYQGY

-306 DKDKYKNIS
+306 NKDKYKNIS
-315 NSKYKELSKKQ
+315 LNKYKELNKKQ
-326 NSLFKLNK
+326 NNLFKINK
-334 KINRLMFG
+334 KINKLLYG
-342 RFKNKNKANILIT
+342 RFKNKNKANLLIT

-365 KLYVEYE
+365 KIYIEYE
-372 ETLFLEKFLNLDVDV
+372 ESLFLETFLNLDIDV

-407 KQEYSDLTRDEIEL
+407 KQEYSDLTNEEIEL

-486 FPINEKINL
+486 YEIKEKINL
-495 DNINYLINIRKEK
+495 DNINYLINIKK

>member
-19 LPKNNVKNQK
+19 LPKNNIKNQK
-29 KYQEKLQ
+29 KYQEKLK
-36 ELIITYNNNLK
+36 ELTNTYNDILK
-47 LVEEEMKQREEKYQ
+47 LIEKEMHIREEKYQ
-61 DCKINELVDL
+61 DFKINELINI
-71 TNTKKENMYNNLYI
+71 TKTKKENLYNNLYI

-113 SVNNIINQI
+113 SVNNIIKQI
-122 ILIFKNINIDLTIK
+122 ILIFKNINIELTIK

-144 NLYMTKFLENKSM
+144 NLYMTKFLENKSQ

-162 CFEDIYFK
+162 YFEDIYFK

-187 TNIKKFLDYYKSL
+187 TNIKKFLDYYKTL
-200 ENNMLENT
+200 ENKMLENT
-208 NLKDIY
+208 SSKEIY

-224 FNLVLEDKYTITN
+224 LKLVLEDKYTISN
-237 KLLSGEFNIKNYTK
+237 KLINGEFNIKNYTK

-262 NKDITEDELINYK
+262 NKDILEENIINYK
-275 DILLK
+275 DIMLK
-280 LLKSLTEYQGY
+280 LLKSLIEYQGY

-315 NSKYKELSKKQ
+315 LNKYKELNKKQ
-326 NSLFKLNK
+326 NNLFKLNK
-334 KINRLMFG
+334 KINRLLYG
-342 RFKNKNKANILIT
+342 RFKNKNKANLLIT

-365 KLYVEYE
+365 KLYIEYE
-372 ETLFLEKFLNLDVDV
+372 ESLFLETFLNLDIDV

-407 KQEYSDLTRDEIEL
+407 KQEYSDLTNEEIEL

-486 FPINEKINL
+486 YEINEKINL
-495 DNINYLINIRKEK
+495 DNINYLINIKK

>member
-19 LPKNNVKNQK
+19 LPKNNIKNQK
-29 KYQEKLQ
+29 KYQEKLK
-36 ELIITYNNNLK
+36 ELTNTYNDILK
-47 LVEEEMKQREEKYQ
+47 LIEKEMHIREEKYQ
-61 DCKINELVDL
+61 DFKINELINI
-71 TNTKKENMYNNLYI
+71 TKTKKENLYNNLYI

-94 SNLSKLLYDLD
+94 SNLSKLLYALD

-113 SVNNIINQI
+113 SVNNIIKQI
-122 ILIFKNINIDLTIK
+122 ILIFKNINIELTIK

-144 NLYMTKFLENKSM
+144 NLYMTKFLENKSQ

-187 TNIKKFLDYYKSL
+187 TNIKKFLDYYKNL
-200 ENNMLENT
+200 ENKMLENT
-208 NLKDIY
+208 SSKEIY

-224 FNLVLEDKYTITN
+224 LKLVLEDKYTISN
-237 KLLSGEFNIKNYTK
+237 KLINGEFNIKNYTK

-262 NKDITEDELINYK
+262 NKDILEENIINYK
-275 DILLK
+275 DIMLK
-280 LLKSLTEYQGY
+280 LLKSLIEYQGY

-315 NSKYKELSKKQ
+315 LNKYKELNKKQ
-326 NSLFKLNK
+326 NNLFKINK
-334 KINRLMFG
+334 KINKLLYG
-342 RFKNKNKANILIT
+342 RFKNKNKANLLIT

-365 KLYVEYE
+365 KIYIEYE
-372 ETLFLEKFLNLDVDV
+372 ESLFLETFLNLDIDV

-407 KQEYSDLTRDEIEL
+407 KQEYSDLTNEEIEL

-452 IVDKYNLLG
+452 IIDKYNLLG

-486 FPINEKINL
+486 YEIKEKINL
-495 DNINYLINIRKEK
+495 DNINYLINIKK

>member
-19 LPKNNVKNQK
+19 LPKNNIKNQK
-29 KYQEKLQ
+29 KYQEKLK
-36 ELIITYNNNLK
+36 ELTNTYNDILK
-47 LVEEEMKQREEKYQ
+47 LIEKEMHIREEKYQ
-61 DCKINELVDL
+61 DFKINELINI
-71 TNTKKENMYNNLYI
+71 TKTKKENLYNNLYI

-94 SNLSKLLYDLD
+94 SNLSKLLYALD
-105 NFFDNDLE
+105 NFFDNNLE
-113 SVNNIINQI
+113 SVNNIIKQI
-122 ILIFKNINIDLTIK
+122 ILIFKNINIELTIK

-144 NLYMTKFLENKSM
+144 NLYMTKFLENKSQ

-187 TNIKKFLDYYKSL
+187 TNIKKFLDYYKTL
-200 ENNMLENT
+200 ENKMLENT
-208 NLKDIY
+208 SSKEIY

-224 FNLVLEDKYTITN
+224 LKLVLEDKYTISN
-237 KLLSGEFNIKNYTK
+237 KLINGEFNVKNYTK

-262 NKDITEDELINYK
+262 NKDILEENIINYK
-275 DILLK
+275 DIMLK
-280 LLKSLTEYQGY
+280 LLKSLIEYQGY

-306 DKDKYKNIS
+306 NKDKYKNIS
-315 NSKYKELSKKQ
+315 LNKYKELNKKQ
-326 NSLFKLNK
+326 NNLFKINK
-334 KINRLMFG
+334 KINKLLYG
-342 RFKNKNKANILIT
+342 RFKNKNKANLLIT

-365 KLYVEYE
+365 KLYIEYE
-372 ETLFLEKFLNLDVDV
+372 ESLFLETFLNLDIDV

-407 KQEYSDLTRDEIEL
+407 KQEYSDLTNEEIEL

-486 FPINEKINL
+486 YEINEKINL
-495 DNINYLINIRKEK
+495 DNINYLINIKK

>member
-19 LPKNNVKNQK
+19 LPKNNIKNQK
-29 KYQEKLQ
+29 KYQEKLK
-36 ELIITYNNNLK
+36 ELTNTYNDILK
-47 LVEEEMKQREEKYQ
+47 LIEKEMHIREEKYQ
-61 DCKINELVDL
+61 DFKINELINI
-71 TNTKKENMYNNLYI
+71 TKTKKENLYNNLYI

-94 SNLSKLLYDLD
+94 SNLSKLLYALD

-113 SVNNIINQI
+113 SVNNIIKQI
-122 ILIFKNINIDLTIK
+122 ILIFKNINIELTIK

-144 NLYMTKFLENKSM
+144 NLYMTKFLENKSQ

-187 TNIKKFLDYYKSL
+187 TNIKKFLDYYKTL
-200 ENNMLENT
+200 ENKMLENT
-208 NLKDIY
+208 SSKEIY

-224 FNLVLEDKYTITN
+224 LKLVLEDKYTISN
-237 KLLSGEFNIKNYTK
+237 KLINGEFNIKNYTK

-262 NKDITEDELINYK
+262 NKDILEENIINYK
-275 DILLK
+275 DIMLK
-280 LLKSLTEYQGY
+280 LLKSLIEYQGY

-315 NSKYKELSKKQ
+315 LNKYKELNKKQ
-326 NSLFKLNK
+326 NNLFKINK
-334 KINRLMFG
+334 KINKLLYG
-342 RFKNKNKANILIT
+342 RFKNKNKANLLIT

-365 KLYVEYE
+365 KIYIEYE
-372 ETLFLEKFLNLDVDV
+372 ESLFLETFLNLDIDV

-407 KQEYSDLTRDEIEL
+407 KQEYSDLTNEEIEL

-486 FPINEKINL
+486 YEIKEKINL
-495 DNINYLINIRKEK
+495 DNINYLINIKK

>member
-19 LPKNNVKNQK
+19 LPKNNIKNQK
-29 KYQEKLQ
+29 KYQEKLK
-36 ELIITYNNNLK
+36 ELTNTYNDILK
-47 LVEEEMKQREEKYQ
+47 LIEKEMHIREEKYQ
-61 DCKINELVDL
+61 DFKINELINI
-71 TNTKKENMYNNLYI
+71 TKTKKENLYNNLYI

-94 SNLSKLLYDLD
+94 SNLSKLLYALD

-113 SVNNIINQI
+113 SVNNIIKQI
-122 ILIFKNINIDLTIK
+122 ILIFKNINIELTIK

-144 NLYMTKFLENKSM
+144 NLYMTKFLENKSQ

-187 TNIKKFLDYYKSL
+187 TNIKKFLDYYKNL
-200 ENNMLENT
+200 ENKMLENT
-208 NLKDIY
+208 SSKEIY

-224 FNLVLEDKYTITN
+224 LKLVLEDKYTISN
-237 KLLSGEFNIKNYTK
+237 KLINGEFNIKNYTK

-262 NKDITEDELINYK
+262 NKDILEENIINYK
-275 DILLK
+275 DIMLK
-280 LLKSLTEYQGY
+280 LLKSLIEYQGY
-291 LKYSFIIDDLKNKYN
+291 LIYSFIIDDLKNKYN
-306 DKDKYKNIS
+306 NKDKYKNIS
-315 NSKYKELSKKQ
+315 LNKYKELNKKQ
-326 NSLFKLNK
+326 NNLFKINK
-334 KINRLMFG
+334 KINKLLYG
-342 RFKNKNKANILIT
+342 RFKNKNKANLLIT

-365 KLYVEYE
+365 KIYIEYE
-372 ETLFLEKFLNLDVDV
+372 ESLFLETFLNLDIDV

-407 KQEYSDLTRDEIEL
+407 KQEYSDLTNEEIEL

-486 FPINEKINL
+486 YEIKEKINL
-495 DNINYLINIRKEK
+495 DNINYLINIKK

>member
-19 LPKNNVKNQK
+19 LPKNNIKNQK
-29 KYQEKLQ
+29 KYQEKLK
-36 ELIITYNNNLK
+36 ELTNTYNDILNLIEK
-47 LVEEEMKQREEKYQ
+47 EMHIREENYQ
-61 DCKINELVDL
+61 DFKINELINI
-71 TNTKKENMYNNLYI
+71 TKTKKENLYNNLYI

-94 SNLSKLLYDLD
+94 SNLSKLLYALD

-113 SVNNIINQI
+113 SVNNIIKQI
-122 ILIFKNINIDLTIK
+122 ILIFKNINIELTIK

-144 NLYMTKFLENKSM
+144 NLYMTKFLENKTQ

-187 TNIKKFLDYYKSL
+187 TNIKKFLDYYKTL
-200 ENNMLENT
+200 ENKMLENT
-208 NLKDIY
+208 SSKEIY

-224 FNLVLEDKYTITN
+224 LKLVLEDKYTISN
-237 KLLSGEFNIKNYTK
+237 KLINGEFNIKNYTK

-262 NKDITEDELINYK
+262 NKDILEENIINYK
-275 DILLK
+275 DIMLK
-280 LLKSLTEYQGY
+280 LLKSLIEYQGY

-306 DKDKYKNIS
+306 NKDKYKNIS
-315 NSKYKELSKKQ
+315 LNKYKELNKKQ
-326 NSLFKLNK
+326 NNLFKINK
-334 KINRLMFG
+334 KINKLLYG
-342 RFKNKNKANILIT
+342 RFKNKNKANLLIT

-365 KLYVEYE
+365 KIYIEYE
-372 ETLFLEKFLNLDVDV
+372 ESLFLETFLNLDIDV

-407 KQEYSDLTRDEIEL
+407 KQEYSDLTNEEIEL

-486 FPINEKINL
+486 YEINEKINL
-495 DNINYLINIRKEK
+495 DNINYLINIKK

>member
-19 LPKNNVKNQK
+19 LPKNNIKNQK
-29 KYQEKLQ
+29 KYQEKLK
-36 ELIITYNNNLK
+36 ELTNTYNDILK
-47 LVEEEMKQREEKYQ
+47 LIEKEMHIREEKYQ
-61 DCKINELVDL
+61 DFKINELINI
-71 TNTKKENMYNNLYI
+71 TKTKKENLYNNLYI

-94 SNLSKLLYDLD
+94 SNLSKLLYALD
-105 NFFDNDLE
+105 NFFDNNLE
-113 SVNNIINQI
+113 SVNNIIKQI
-122 ILIFKNINIDLTIK
+122 ILIFKNINIELTIK

-144 NLYMTKFLENKSM
+144 NLYMTKFLENKSQ

-187 TNIKKFLDYYKSL
+187 TNIKKFLDYYKTL
-200 ENNMLENT
+200 ENKMLENT
-208 NLKDIY
+208 SSKEIY

-224 FNLVLEDKYTITN
+224 LKLVLEDKYTISN
-237 KLLSGEFNIKNYTK
+237 KLINGEFNVKNYTK

-262 NKDITEDELINYK
+262 NKDILEENIINYK
-275 DILLK
+275 DIMLK
-280 LLKSLTEYQGY
+280 LLKSLIEYQGY

-306 DKDKYKNIS
+306 NKDKYKNIS
-315 NSKYKELSKKQ
+315 LNKYKELNKKQ
-326 NSLFKLNK
+326 NNLFKINK
-334 KINRLMFG
+334 KINKLLYG
-342 RFKNKNKANILIT
+342 RFKNKNKANLLIT

-365 KLYVEYE
+365 KIYIEYE
-372 ETLFLEKFLNLDVDV
+372 ESLFLETFLNLDIDV

-407 KQEYSDLTRDEIEL
+407 KQEYSDLTNEEIEL

-466 DSLKNDLDNLILNAR
+466 DSLKNDLDDLILNAR

-486 FPINEKINL
+486 YEINEKINL
-495 DNINYLINIRKEK
+495 DNINYLINIKK

>member
-19 LPKNNVKNQK
+19 LPKNNIKNQK
-29 KYQEKLQ
+29 KYQEKLK
-36 ELIITYNNNLK
+36 ELTNTYNDILK
-47 LVEEEMKQREEKYQ
+47 LIEKEMHIREEKYQ
-61 DCKINELVDL
+61 DFKINELINI
-71 TNTKKENMYNNLYI
+71 TKTKKENLYNNLYI

-94 SNLSKLLYDLD
+94 SNLSKLLYALD

-113 SVNNIINQI
+113 SVNNIIKQI
-122 ILIFKNINIDLTIK
+122 ILIFKNINIELTIK
-136 DFNYTYYV
+136 DFNSTYYV
-144 NLYMTKFLENKSM
+144 NLYMTKFLENKSQ

-187 TNIKKFLDYYKSL
+187 TNIKKFLDYYKTL
-200 ENNMLENT
+200 ENKMLENT
-208 NLKDIY
+208 SSKEIY

-224 FNLVLEDKYTITN
+224 LKLVLEDKYTISN
-237 KLLSGEFNIKNYTK
+237 KLINGEFNIKNYTK

-262 NKDITEDELINYK
+262 NKDILEENIINYK
-275 DILLK
+275 DIMLK
-280 LLKSLTEYQGY
+280 LLKSLIEYQGY

-315 NSKYKELSKKQ
+315 LNKYKELNKKQ
-326 NSLFKLNK
+326 NNLFKINK
-334 KINRLMFG
+334 KINKLLYG
-342 RFKNKNKANILIT
+342 RFKNKNKANLLIT

-365 KLYVEYE
+365 KIYIEYE
-372 ETLFLEKFLNLDVDV
+372 ESLFLETFLNLDIDV

-407 KQEYSDLTRDEIEL
+407 KQEYSDLTNEEIEL

-486 FPINEKINL
+486 YEIKEKINL
-495 DNINYLINIRKEK
+495 DNINYLINIKK

>member
-19 LPKNNVKNQK
+19 LPKNNIKNQK
-29 KYQEKLQ
+29 KYQEKLK
-36 ELIITYNNNLK
+36 ELTNTYNDILK
-47 LVEEEMKQREEKYQ
+47 LIEKEMHIREEKYQ
-61 DCKINELVDL
+61 DFKINELINI
-71 TNTKKENMYNNLYI
+71 TKTKKENLYNNLYI

-94 SNLSKLLYDLD
+94 SNLSKLLYALD
-105 NFFDNDLE
+105 NFFDNNLE
-113 SVNNIINQI
+113 SVNNIIKQI
-122 ILIFKNINIDLTIK
+122 ILIFKNINIELTIK

-144 NLYMTKFLENKSM
+144 NLYMTKFLENKSQ

-170 APTLFKQI
+170 SPTLFKQI

-187 TNIKKFLDYYKSL
+187 TNIKKFLDYYKTL
-200 ENNMLENT
+200 ENKMLENT
-208 NLKDIY
+208 SSKEIY

-224 FNLVLEDKYTITN
+224 LKLVLEDKYTISN
-237 KLLSGEFNIKNYTK
+237 KLINGEFNVKNYTK

-262 NKDITEDELINYK
+262 NKDILEENIINYK
-275 DILLK
+275 DIMLK
-280 LLKSLTEYQGY
+280 LLKSLIEYQGY

-306 DKDKYKNIS
+306 NKDKYKNIS
-315 NSKYKELSKKQ
+315 LNKYKELNKKQ
-326 NSLFKLNK
+326 NNLFKINK
-334 KINRLMFG
+334 KINKLLYG
-342 RFKNKNKANILIT
+342 RFKNKNKANLLIT

-365 KLYVEYE
+365 KLYIEYE
-372 ETLFLEKFLNLDVDV
+372 ESLFLETFLNLDIDV

-407 KQEYSDLTRDEIEL
+407 KQEYSDLTNEEIEL

-486 FPINEKINL
+486 YEINEKINL
-495 DNINYLINIRKEK
+495 DNINYLINIKK

>member
-19 LPKNNVKNQK
+19 LPKNNIKNQK
-29 KYQEKLQ
+29 KYQEKLK
-36 ELIITYNNNLK
+36 ELTNTYNDILK
-47 LVEEEMKQREEKYQ
+47 LIEKEMHIREEKYQ
-61 DCKINELVDL
+61 DFKINELINI
-71 TNTKKENMYNNLYI
+71 TITIKENLYNNLYI

-94 SNLSKLLYDLD
+94 SNLSKLLYALD

-113 SVNNIINQI
+113 SVNNIIKQI
-122 ILIFKNINIDLTIK
+122 ILIFKNINIELTIK

-144 NLYMTKFLENKSM
+144 NLYMTKFLENKSQ

-187 TNIKKFLDYYKSL
+187 TNIKKFLDYYKTL
-200 ENNMLENT
+200 ENKMLENT
-208 NLKDIY
+208 SSKEIY
-214 NKFFN
+214 HKFFN

-224 FNLVLEDKYTITN
+224 LKLVLEDKYTISN
-237 KLLSGEFNIKNYTK
+237 KLINGEFNIKNYTK

-262 NKDITEDELINYK
+262 NKDILEENIINYK
-275 DILLK
+275 DIMLK
-280 LLKSLTEYQGY
+280 LLKSLIEYQGY

-306 DKDKYKNIS
+306 NKDKYKNIS
-315 NSKYKELSKKQ
+315 LDKYKELNKKQ
-326 NSLFKLNK
+326 NNLFKINK
-334 KINRLMFG
+334 KINKLLYG
-342 RFKNKNKANILIT
+342 RFKNKNKANLLIT

-365 KLYVEYE
+365 KIYIEYE
-372 ETLFLEKFLNLDVDV
+372 ESLFLETFLNLDIDV

-407 KQEYSDLTRDEIEL
+407 KQEYSDLTNEEIEL

-486 FPINEKINL
+486 YEIKEKINL
-495 DNINYLINIRKEK
+495 DNINYLINIKK

>member
-19 LPKNNVKNQK
+19 LPKNNIKNQK
-29 KYQEKLQ
+29 KYQEKLK
-36 ELIITYNNNLK
+36 ELTNTYNDILK
-47 LVEEEMKQREEKYQ
+47 LIEKEMHIREEKYQ
-61 DCKINELVDL
+61 DFKINELINI
-71 TNTKKENMYNNLYI
+71 TKTKKENLYNNLYI

-94 SNLSKLLYDLD
+94 SNLSKLLYALD

-113 SVNNIINQI
+113 SVNNIIKQI
-122 ILIFKNINIDLTIK
+122 ILIFKNINIELTIK

-144 NLYMTKFLENKSM
+144 NLYMTKFLENKSQ

-162 CFEDIYFK
+162 YFEDIYFK

-187 TNIKKFLDYYKSL
+187 TNIKKFLDYYKTL
-200 ENNMLENT
+200 ENKMLENT
-208 NLKDIY
+208 SSKEIY

-224 FNLVLEDKYTITN
+224 LKLVLEDKYTISN
-237 KLLSGEFNIKNYTK
+237 KLINGEFNIKNYTK

-262 NKDITEDELINYK
+262 NKDILEENIINYK
-275 DILLK
+275 DIMLK
-280 LLKSLTEYQGY
+280 LLKSLIEYQGY

-306 DKDKYKNIS
+306 NKDKYKNIS
-315 NSKYKELSKKQ
+315 LNKYKELNKKQ
-326 NSLFKLNK
+326 NNLFKLNK
-334 KINRLMFG
+334 KINKLLYG
-342 RFKNKNKANILIT
+342 RFKNKNKANLLIT

-365 KLYVEYE
+365 KIYIEYE
-372 ETLFLEKFLNLDVDV
+372 ESLFLETFLNLDIDV

-398 SYTYLIKIF
+398 SYTYLIKVF
-407 KQEYSDLTRDEIEL
+407 KQEYSDLTNEEIEL

-486 FPINEKINL
+486 YEINEKINL
-495 DNINYLINIRKEK
+495 DNINYLINIKK